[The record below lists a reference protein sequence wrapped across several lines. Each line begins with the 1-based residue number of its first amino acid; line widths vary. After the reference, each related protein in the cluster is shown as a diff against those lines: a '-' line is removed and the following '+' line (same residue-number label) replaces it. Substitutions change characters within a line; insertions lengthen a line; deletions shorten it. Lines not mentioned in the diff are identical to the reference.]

1 MEKTELKQWQ
11 DKAFQAKTNEEW
23 TQVLT
28 ECKTACSG
36 DEKAYNYLK
45 DYFLKIWPRKKE
57 YFEKYPLKEKKQ
69 FPIKKTVLLD
79 ESLSKKIEQYMELLI
94 LEKKLEIQN
103 KYNINLN

>member
-11 DKAFQAKTNEEW
+11 DKAFQAKTETEW
-23 TQVLT
+23 KEVLT
-28 ECKTACSG
+28 ACKEACSG
-36 DEKAYNYLK
+36 DEQAYNYLK
-45 DYFLKIWPRKKE
+45 NYFLKILPKKKE
-57 YFEKYPLKEKKQ
+57 YFEKYSPKDKKQ

-79 ESLSKKIEQYMELLI
+79 ESLSKKIEQYYDLLI

>member
-1 MEKTELKQWQ
+1 MQKEQINEWQ
-11 DKAFQAKTNEEW
+11 NKAFQAKNKDEW

-28 ECKTACSG
+28 ECKQACEG

-45 DYFLKIWPRKKE
+45 DYFLKILPKKKE
-57 YFEKYPLKEKKQ
+57 YFEKFPPKDKRT

-79 ESLSKKIEQYMELLI
+79 ESLSKKIEQYYDLLI

-103 KYNINLN
+103 KYNIQIN